1 MSAILAPITRC
12 RLKRAKISVFLSCP
26 QVVRAPKSRGSSQ
39 DKGAQRGFGRPI
51 LPLVSEIQAATTNAG
66 ARPQGGLTPDFL
78 ALSGRKALLRYYYA
92 GNLELLIAI
101 KRKYDP
107 ENFFNFQM
115 GIPTQ

>member
-1 MSAILAPITRC
+1 
-12 RLKRAKISVFLSCP
+12 
-26 QVVRAPKSRGSSQ
+26 
-39 DKGAQRGFGRPI
+39 
-51 LPLVSEIQAATTNAG
+51 
-66 ARPQGGLTPDFL
+66 LTPDFL